1 MGFSLRLRVSARVG
15 FGLRP
20 EFGGEQGQVLPLA
33 LPSGSHPPPEAGPT
47 PVNIVEISLDQ
58 ELVHLYDHRATE

>member
-33 LPSGSHPPPEAGPT
+33 LPGGSHPPLEAGPT

-58 ELVHLYDHRATE
+58 ELVRLYDNRTTE